1 MHTLIKSM
9 ALVFCLSAALYLAGP
24 SFNQGRIVFADSTG
38 KAPRQTEMKTAQCPD
53 AKESSLPLP
62 SSMSPDDFHD
72 KLLAFLQNTEYA
84 KLQWCV
90 DKGVRDT
97 GPYVNSE
104 YLGTH
109 PAVRVYYSPA
119 IMSWLLNDR
128 IGDLPDGAMI
138 VKEMYAPGPAARYE
152 GQPLT
157 PSSWTVMIKDG
168 KASKDGWF
176 WGGLWTSNPPMPRPS
191 DSYKPPFNVLNE
203 GFGLTC
209 LHCHASSEK
218 EFTFASLNNIKGFP
232 GNPLSFFIDNT
243 WRTAPSQTDD
253 PKMLADIAPGH
264 KRLMLKLKPRLIEMA
279 TQAEFLKLFK
289 EVPTS
294 GGVQVMPAETY
305 DHVVAGHA
313 GAEEF
318 ITSDSC
324 MSCHSGNAWFGS
336 KYTMILEGASQNP
349 VNVSPY
355 GEWRWSPM
363 GLAGRDPIFFAQ
375 LDSELAYLKDR
386 PDDQQKVINTCFRC
400 HGVMGKRQ
408 LDADHGYDPASPDNN
423 APEPNF
429 KLDWVYNT
437 DLTSKDF
444 KYGALARDGVSCASC
459 HHIVKDKTPPGQDPL
474 QWFLNHNITG
484 QFTTGKAG
492 EIFGPFEDKDISPHP
507 MKGSLGI
514 EPKYNEY
521 IKDSRMCGNCHT
533 INLPVMDQKPFGHSL
548 EQVTYLEWLNSE
560 FQTDFKPGPNAKSCQ
575 DCHMPTSY
583 ANAKNN
589 VNVKQIQT
597 AFADVQDDSYPAAE
611 NSAPFDQ
618 IRARFR
624 DKGFVRHQFQGLNVF
639 LLEMFNQFMT
649 PDGSKPPNYSNDIL
663 GVRKSDYMS
672 TLNNDLPN
680 AIANFVQTAQYDAAT
695 IAISQPVIDARRL
708 SADVTVTNKVGH
720 RFPSGVGFR
729 RAFIEFDVVDT
740 RVIDPKTNQPKV
752 VWSSGA
758 TNETGF
764 IVDKDGNILESE
776 YLGTNRNKKGP
787 AQPHFWG
794 KDHPITN
801 SKQVQIYEELVK
813 DSDGNFTT
821 SFIRRDEIPKDNRL
835 LPKGWTK
842 EGPAPKSFNGEFLH
856 STFAEGDAA
865 NDPTYQNGSGTS
877 VVRYEIPLAQL
888 PKGID
893 PSKLMVKAT
902 LFYQSI
908 PPYYLTQR
916 FEGAPNAPG
925 TQRLYYL
932 TSRLNTKGT
941 PIENWRLPVA
951 SSPAVT
957 PKRAA
962 ILRR

>member
-1 MHTLIKSM
+1 MHTLIKWL
-9 ALVFCLSAALYLAGP
+9 ALIFCLCAAIYLAGP
-24 SFNQGRIVFADSTG
+24 SFDGGRLVYADSNQNVS
-38 KAPRQTEMKTAQCPD
+38 PQIEMRTAQCPG

-72 KLLAFLQNTEYA
+72 KLLAFLQSMQYV
-84 KLQWCV
+84 KLGWCV

-119 IMSWLLNDR
+119 IMNWLVNGR
-128 IGDLPDGAMI
+128 IDDIPDGAMI
-138 VKEMYAPGPAARYE
+138 VKEMYAPAPAARYE
-152 GQPLT
+152 GKQLT
-157 PSSWTVMIKDG
+157 PASWTVMIKDS

-176 WGGLWTSNPPMPRPS
+176 WGGLWTSNQPMPRPS
-191 DSYKPPFNVLNE
+191 DSYKPPFGVLNE

-218 EFTFASLNNIKGFP
+218 EFTFASTKNIKGFP
-232 GNPLSFFIDNT
+232 GNPLSFFIDDT
-243 WRTAPSQTDD
+243 WRNPPPPES
-253 PKMLADIAPGH
+253 KVLGDIAPGH
-264 KRLMLKLKPRLIEMA
+264 RMLRLRLKPFVEMA
-279 TQAEFLKLFK
+279 THAEFLKFFK
-289 EVPTS
+289 DVSIP
-294 GGVQVMPAETY
+294 GGVTVMPAETY

-363 GLAGRDPIFFAQ
+363 GLAGRDPIFYAQ

-386 PDDQQKVINTCFRC
+386 PADQQAVINTCFRC

-408 LDADHGYDPASPDNN
+408 LDADHGYDPASPDNKV
-423 APEPNF
+423 PEPNF

-437 DLTSKDF
+437 DLTSKEF

-459 HHIVKDKTPPGQDPL
+459 HHIVRDKSQGPDPL
-474 QWFLNHNITG
+474 LSFLKHNITG

-514 EPKYNEY
+514 EPKYNDY
-521 IKDSRMCGNCHT
+521 VKDSRLCGNCHT

-575 DCHMPTSY
+575 DCHMATSY

-597 AFADVQDDSYPAAE
+597 TFADVQDDTYPAAE
-611 NSAPFDQ
+611 NSAAFDQ

-624 DKGFVRHQFQGLNVF
+624 DKGFVRHQLQGLNVF
-639 LLEMFNQFMT
+639 MLEIFNQFMT
-649 PDGSKPPNYSNDIL
+649 PDSSTPPNFSNDIL

-680 AIANFVQTAQYDAAT
+680 AISNFVQAAQYDTAT
-695 IAISQPVIDARRL
+695 VEVSQPMIDSQKL

-729 RAFIEFDVVDT
+729 RAFIEFDVMDT
-740 RVIDPKTNQPKV
+740 RVIDPKTKQPKI

-758 TNETGF
+758 TNEAGF
-764 IVDKDGNILESE
+764 IVDKDGNILETE
-776 YLGTNRNKKGP
+776 YVGTNSNKKGP
-787 AQPHFWG
+787 HQPHFWG

-801 SKQVQIYEELVK
+801 SKQVQIYEELMK
-813 DSDGNFTT
+813 DADGNFTT
-821 SFIRRDEIPKDNRL
+821 SFIRRDTAVKDNRL

-842 EGPAPKSFNGEFLH
+842 EGPAPNSFNGEFLH
-856 STFAEGDAA
+856 STFPETDAA
-865 NDPTYQNGSGTS
+865 NDPTYLNGSGTS
-877 VVRYEIPLAQL
+877 VVRYEIALSQL

-893 PSKLMVKAT
+893 PSKLTVKAT
-902 LFYQSI
+902 LYYQSI

-916 FEGAPNAPG
+916 FEQAPNAPG

-941 PIENWRLPVA
+941 PIENWRLLVA

-957 PKRAA
+957 PKRAP
-962 ILRR
+962 R